1 MKELIT
7 LIQQTGNNAAKAA
20 RNASKGRFQLREN
33 AEDGNKTTANRKDT
47 KKMITVYV
55 ITQHFKH
62 GGQIGV
68 AEFKTRTD
76 AENYIKNNAESGF
89 TYSISEIEC
98 WTV

>member
-1 MKELIT
+1 MKELLE
-7 LIQQTGNNAAKAA
+7 LI
-20 RNASKGRFQLREN
+20 E
-33 AEDGNKTTANRKDT
+33 KTDTANKAHRKDT

-55 ITQHFKH
+55 VTQHFKH